1 MQPSDSVYLQHVV
14 EMPGVD
20 RNALLEPASTAGRV
34 AVAGTMG
41 SSNVSIAAD
50 FRCREQGAR
59 RLFDFGSDGRLPS

>member
-1 MQPSDSVYLQHVV
+1 MQPSDSGYLQHVV

-20 RNALLEPASTAGRV
+20 RNALLETA
-34 AVAGTMG
+34 
-41 SSNVSIAAD
+41 NVSIAAD